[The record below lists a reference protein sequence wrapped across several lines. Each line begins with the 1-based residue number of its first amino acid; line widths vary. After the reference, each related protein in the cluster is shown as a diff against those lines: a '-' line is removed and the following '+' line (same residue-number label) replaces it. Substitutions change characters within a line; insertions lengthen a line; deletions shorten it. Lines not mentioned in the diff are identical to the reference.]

1 MVWHNGYLKR
11 AEFSPS
17 RFKFLVL
24 QIGEIVLIKDNRVRH
39 ILTCDSSFLCIC
51 DLDIVCHTYRRDKFR
66 NWNSIEWTS
75 PFVEIIIAQSQTS
88 ALVRN
93 IQCHGLKIHITP
105 YYIPLRPSFIF
116 ICISVLSI
124 NKLSTISGVT
134 QSTVSDIVNGI
145 TASAR
150 MDTIKKLCDGLEI
163 SVRQFFDSPLFDD
176 LEQEL
181 K

>member
-1 MVWHNGYLKR
+1 MTISEAVIKR
-11 AEFSPS
+11 LFELCNE
-17 RFKFLVL
+17 R
-24 QIGEIVLIKDNRVRH
+24 QI
-39 ILTCDSSFLCIC
+39 T
-51 DLDIVCHTYRRDKFR
+51 
-66 NWNSIEWTS
+66 
-75 PFVEIIIAQSQTS
+75 
-88 ALVRN
+88 
-93 IQCHGLKIHITP
+93 
-105 YYIPLRPSFIF
+105 
-116 ICISVLSI
+116 I

-150 MDTIKKLCDGLEI
+150 MDTIKKLCDGFEI